1 MTFKQK
7 SKKISQKRKGF
18 TLIELLIV
26 VAIIGI
32 LSSVII
38 IALTDSRQRA
48 KTSKTLASLR
58 DVHTALESY
67 RAQFNGYP
75 VSSGWQGYCSFW
87 GADLGDN
94 WIPELQSSNV
104 ISTPVLP
111 TDARQPGNGA
121 ACANDQEQII
131 YCSNGADYKLIS
143 VTNSSMAT
151 VPSNLIDP
159 IRPASAYGFWS
170 STSGNDPSGC

>member
-1 MTFKQK
+1 MLFKQK
-7 SKKISQKRKGF
+7 SKKILGTQKGF

-38 IALTDSRQRA
+38 VALTDSRQRA

-75 VSSGWQGYCSFW
+75 PSTGWQGYCSAW

-94 WIPELQSSNV
+94 WIPQLQASNV
-104 ISTPVLP
+104 ISTAVLP

-121 ACANDQEQII
+121 ACVNDQQQII
-131 YCSNGADYKLIS
+131 YCSNGTDYKLIS
-143 VTNSSMAT
+143 VTNSSIVA
-151 VPSNLIDP
+151 VPTNLIDP
-159 IRPASAYGFWS
+159 TRPTSAFGFWS
-170 STSGNDPSGC
+170 SSSGNDPGGC